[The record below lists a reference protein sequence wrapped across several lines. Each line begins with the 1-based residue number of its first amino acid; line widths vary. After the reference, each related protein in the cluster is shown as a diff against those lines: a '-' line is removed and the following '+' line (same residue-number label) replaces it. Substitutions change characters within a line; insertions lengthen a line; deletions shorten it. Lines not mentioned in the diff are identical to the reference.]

1 MPWSASIRAGVGRP
15 PVTDVRNTVTITIDG
30 VDVEVEAGQPLIDAA
45 QKAGTYIPRFCY
57 HPRMNA
63 AGLCRACLVE
73 VEGPRGSALVPSC
86 TLPVSDGMVV
96 HAKSETAKKAQE
108 GVLEFLLINHPLDC
122 PVCDKG
128 GECPLQDQAFAYG
141 PGESRFVEE
150 KRHYEK
156 PIEISDLILLDRE
169 RCILCA
175 RCTRF
180 SDEISGDP
188 LIEFKDRGNYVQ
200 VITFPNEPFA
210 SYFSGNT
217 VQICPVGAL
226 TAKPYRFKA
235 RPWDID
241 GVESV
246 SLVDAV
252 HSRISIQTSHNEI
265 IRIYGVD
272 NDATNHGWL
281 SDKDRFVHN
290 HVQSSDRVTS
300 PMIKENGALREASWA
315 EAISRVSERLASFD
329 GPAVAGLGG
338 ARSTNEDAYAFSKF
352 MRAVVGTPH
361 LDAQL
366 ADGLDPVFA
375 TSVVS
380 RAAIND
386 LESVKTILLWGPD
399 LKEEL
404 PVLYLRVRRAATE
417 LGANLVV
424 VHPRRNGLD
433 DVATE
438 TIRYKPGTGPDVL
451 RKFAAGDGEYGV
463 ARALLAEGPVVALV
477 GRTGL
482 TEDPD
487 MAEAV
492 AAFTLDL
499 PDARVLPLMRRGN
512 VFGALD
518 MGVAP
523 TLLPGR
529 VAVDDPDGRAALE
542 AAWGSIPDG
551 PGMNSTAILRAL
563 ADGQL
568 GALIL
573 NGSDPVRDHP
583 IPSLATAALEAAPF
597 VVAFEMFISDSG
609 AYADVVFPVAGLG
622 EVEGTATNLEGRIQK
637 MNRIITPAGASRPVW
652 SIMND
657 LALSM
662 GSDLGL
668 TSAEAVSAEIAVVAP
683 AYAGVTWDSLSWGPG
698 REGVVLPGREG
709 TQPIQYVPIDRGVP
723 VVAGHRVLYTARV
736 LYDDGVMIRHS
747 DGIAGLAQRAAA
759 YLHPRDASMLAVAD
773 GDEVVIHLDGTV
785 RLPVVVDPTLTEGT
799 IYVPFNLAATRGLG
813 AVGTLRIDAVR
824 GGDA

>member
-1 MPWSASIRAGVGRP
+1 MTEDR
-15 PVTDVRNTVTITIDG
+15 TTVTINLDG
-30 VDVEVEAGQPLIDAA
+30 VDVEVEAGQSLIDAA
-45 QKAGTYIPRFCY
+45 QMAGTYIPRFCY

-73 VEGPRGSALVPSC
+73 VEGPRGTALVPSC
-86 TLPVSDGMVV
+86 TLPVSEGMVV

-200 VITFPNEPFA
+200 VITFPDEPFA

-252 HSRISIQTSHNEI
+252 HSKISIQTSHNEI

-290 HVQSSDRVTS
+290 HVQSPDRVTT

-315 EAISRVSERLASFD
+315 EAIGLVSERLASYD
-329 GPAVAGLGG
+329 ATAVAGLGG

-352 MRAVVGTPH
+352 LRSVVGTPH

-366 ADGLDPVFA
+366 ADGLDPAFA
-375 TSVVS
+375 TSVVP
-380 RAAIND
+380 RAEIND
-386 LESVKTILLWGPD
+386 LETAKTILLWGPD

-417 LGANLVV
+417 LGANLVI
-424 VHPRRNGLD
+424 VHPYRTGLD

-451 RKFAAGDGEYGV
+451 RKLIEGEGEFGN
-463 ARALLAEGPVVALV
+463 ARAILSEGPVLALV

-487 MAEAV
+487 TAEAV
-492 AAFTLDL
+492 AAFALEL
-499 PDARVLPLMRRGN
+499 PDARVMPLMRRGN

-523 TLLPGR
+523 GLLPGR
-529 VAVDDPDGRAALE
+529 VATDDADGRATLE
-542 AAWGSIPDG
+542 AAWGPIPDG
-551 PGMNSTAILRAL
+551 PGMNSTAILHSLAEGQLRAL
-563 ADGQL
+563 V
-568 GALIL
+568 L
-573 NGSDPVRDHP
+573 NGADPVRDHP
-583 IPSLATAALEAAPF
+583 IPSMATAALEAAEF

-609 AYADVVFPVAGLG
+609 AHADVVFPVAGLG

-637 MNRIITPAGASRPVW
+637 MNRIITPAGESRPVW

-657 LALSM
+657 LALAM
-662 GSDLGL
+662 GSDIGL
-668 TSAEAVSAEIAVVAP
+668 TSAEAVFEEIAETAP
-683 AYAGVTWDSLSWGPG
+683 AYAGITWEALTWGAG
-698 REGVVLPGREG
+698 REGVVLPGPEG
-709 TQPIQYVPIDRGVP
+709 SQPLQYVPVDRGVP
-723 VVAGHRVLYTARV
+723 VAAGHRVLHTARV
-736 LYDDGVMIRHS
+736 LYDDGVMVRHS
-747 DGIAGLAQRAAA
+747 DGIAGLAQRGSAH
-759 YLHPRDASMLAVAD
+759 LHPRDASMLAVTD
-773 GDEVVIHLDGTV
+773 GDEVVVHLDGAV
-785 RLPVVVDPTLTEGT
+785 QLPVVIDPDLTEGT
-799 IYVPFNLAATRGLG
+799 IYVPFNLAATAGLG